1 MGSLTGLA
9 RNVPKKTQLNTDG
22 SGSLVVVLS
31 GPEGVYQCRFFAQ
44 NGKVKD
50 LRSQERPQTRPSN
63 TNNLH
68 VSFSWSL
75 LFAVSVSIAG
85 I

>member
-1 MGSLTGLA
+1 M
-9 RNVPKKTQLNTDG
+9 
-22 SGSLVVVLS
+22 VVLS

-75 LFAVSVSIAG
+75 LVAFRRECFYRWHLKLLQEILEVKGFADW
-85 I
+85 